1 MTVTIPI
8 LKRSPQFGTDA
19 SKPTSG
25 CRTKKKTVTMV
36 IPEGV
41 FGGRGKTE
49 FKKTPSQV
57 NHTGINLKKRG
68 KQSSITIQRKCAWYN
83 AQLEAEKRGINLED
97 PPEEWQKF
105 FDMIK
110 KQLEKP
116 NDGEGLV
123 HEDGRLIWSIP
134 SIPGGCVED
143 KENLAKQNVA
153 EKVRFQKV
161 ESRKWQNAAAERRL
175 LSNLT
180 PVQSRWVKRRSS
192 GVTRGLLAVLSA
204 QQRTDEKEKPSSKPA
219 IAAGPPPI
227 VFDSPPIH
235 RVSAEQQQHIGKT
248 DTTPCYPR
256 TKKCMLK
263 GCSTTPRTLFK
274 REKSYASEGRKI
286 KRRRSMSA
294 RAQRI
299 LSMSRRA
306 EITKRPEVRSPLWQ
320 LLKRE
325 SCNEITIT
333 NSPSISS
340 KPDLVSLR
348 KNISICQESKQKPTD
363 FCEGKVIISRNP
375 KPISQDG
382 LNTSPGNLDSE
393 VILRSEESPTRMVSS
408 SCSYSGKQEV
418 LDKTKKLSSPGNS
431 KALSHSNVEVRN
443 DRVGLAF
450 PRNGNAKK
458 IPNSSFL
465 QLAEQK
471 LETSQQPLSVQ
482 QSSNKENESTLSQIH
497 AKSNLFTTPLQSPKT
512 SCRHIPIL
520 ERSSVCASPEK
531 SKRKK
536 LDEQNWSIR
545 KKRKL
550 EHDSQNIIS
559 TDGLRSTKSSE
570 IALAC
575 SPSEKKST
583 LKNTVVLQ
591 TPVTPNIS
599 KPMKKKL
606 SPGFVISKSEKRKNS
621 KNGQMLRSSKR
632 IKSQKRLANK
642 KKEPY
647 TFFMED
653 TLVTPQRSV
662 LQGNEES
669 KFSKAVPGGG
679 ELLKPVSGTTHPP
692 SIVKDAK
699 AKVHKRKK
707 LNSPWGK
714 IRTRTKQKQRNVR
727 RKTPRK
733 KKPVRR
739 KSLGFHKSN
748 STIVH
753 SVQERLKSD
762 EGTFPLSFDLLKKQ
776 FKLVERDMAQMA
788 TLHKK
793 RLSAVF
799 SKLEKIETM
808 VEVLGQHTKG
818 APYSRPECLQGN
830 AGS

>member
-25 CRTKKKTVTMV
+25 CGTKKKTVTMV
-36 IPEGV
+36 IPQGV

-57 NHTGINLKKRG
+57 KHTGINLKKRG

-83 AQLEAEKRGINLED
+83 AQLEAEKRGINLEN

-204 QQRTDEKEKPSSKPA
+204 RQKTDDKEKPSSKPA

-235 RVSAEQQQHIGKT
+235 RVSAEQQQHMGT
-248 DTTPCYPR
+248 TETTPCYPR
-256 TKKCMLK
+256 TKKFMLK
-263 GCSTTPRTLFK
+263 GCSSTPRTLFK
-274 REKSYASEGRKI
+274 EKSHASGGKKI

-299 LSMSRRA
+299 MSMSKRA
-306 EITKRPEVRSPLWQ
+306 DITKRPEVRSPLWQ

-333 NSPSISS
+333 NFPPISS

-348 KNISICQESKQKPTD
+348 KNMTICYESKQKPTD
-363 FCEGKVIISRNP
+363 FCEGKIIISRNP
-375 KPISQDG
+375 TPISQEG
-382 LNTSPGNLDSE
+382 LTTSPGHPDSE
-393 VILRSEESPTRMVSS
+393 VVLRSEDSPTRMVSS
-408 SCSYSGKQEV
+408 SCSYSRKLEV
-418 LDKTKKLSSPGNS
+418 LDKAKNLSSPGNS
-431 KALSHSNVEVRN
+431 KALSHSNAAVKN
-443 DRVGLAF
+443 DRVGVAF
-450 PRNGNAKK
+450 PENGNAKK
-458 IPNSSFL
+458 IPNSSLVQF
-465 QLAEQK
+465 AEQK
-471 LETSQQPLSVQ
+471 LETSLQPLSMQ
-482 QSSNKENESTLSQIH
+482 QSSNKENESTLPQIN
-497 AKSNLFTTPLQSPKT
+497 AKSHLFTTPLQSPKA
-512 SCRHIPIL
+512 SCRLIPIL
-520 ERSSVCASPEK
+520 ERSSVCESPEK

-536 LDEQNWSIR
+536 LDQQNWSIR

-550 EHDSQNIIS
+550 EHDSHIIS
-559 TDGLRSTKSSE
+559 TDGLRSTKSPE
-570 IALAC
+570 IALTS
-575 SPSEKKST
+575 SPSEKKRT

-599 KPMKKKL
+599 KPIKKKL
-606 SPGFVISKSEKRKNS
+606 SPGFVISKSEKRKSS
-621 KNGQMLRSSKR
+621 KNGQLLRSSKR
-632 IKSQKRLANK
+632 IRSQKRLTNK

-647 TFFMED
+647 TFSMED

-662 LQGNEES
+662 LQANEES

-679 ELLKPVSGTTHPP
+679 ELLIPSSGTAHPH

-733 KKPVRR
+733 KKPIRR

-748 STIVH
+748 STVVH
-753 SVQERLKSD
+753 SVQKQMKSD
-762 EGTFPLSFDLLKKQ
+762 EVTFPLSFDVLKKQ

-818 APYSRPECLQGN
+818 APYSQPECLQGN

>member
-25 CRTKKKTVTMV
+25 CTTKKKTVTMV
-36 IPEGV
+36 IPQGV

-204 QQRTDEKEKPSSKPA
+204 RQKTDEKEKLSSKPA

-227 VFDSPPIH
+227 VFDSPSIH
-235 RVSAEQQQHIGKT
+235 RVPAEQQQHIGTT

-256 TKKCMLK
+256 TKKFMLK
-263 GCSTTPRTLFK
+263 GCNTTPRTLFK
-274 REKSYASEGRKI
+274 EKSYANGGKKMR
-286 KRRRSMSA
+286 RRRSMSA

-299 LSMSRRA
+299 MSMSKRA

-325 SCNEITIT
+325 SCNETTLT
-333 NSPSISS
+333 NSPSMSS
-340 KPDLVSLR
+340 KADLVSLR
-348 KNISICQESKQKPTD
+348 KNMPIYLESKQKPTD
-363 FCEGKVIISRNP
+363 FREGKIIISRNP
-375 KPISQDG
+375 TPISQDE
-382 LNTSPGNLDSE
+382 LTTSPGHLDSE
-393 VILRSEESPTRMVSS
+393 VTLRSEESPTRMVSS
-408 SCSYSGKQEV
+408 SCSYSGKLEV
-418 LDKTKKLSSPGNS
+418 LEKTKKLSSPGNS
-431 KALSHSNVEVRN
+431 KALSHSNAEVRN
-443 DRVGLAF
+443 DKVGSAF
-450 PRNGNAKK
+450 PQNGNAKK
-458 IPNSSFL
+458 FPNSSLL
-465 QLAEQK
+465 QLAEQT
-471 LETSQQPLSVQ
+471 LETSQQSLSMQ
-482 QSSNKENESTLSQIH
+482 QSSNKENENTLPQIH
-497 AKSNLFTTPLQSPKT
+497 AKSHLFTTPLQSPKA
-512 SCRHIPIL
+512 SRRHIPIL

-536 LDEQNWSIR
+536 LDQQNWSIR

-570 IALAC
+570 IALTS
-575 SPSEKKST
+575 SPSDKKST

-599 KPMKKKL
+599 KPIKKKL

-632 IKSQKRLANK
+632 IRSQKRLVNK

-647 TFFMED
+647 TFSMED

-662 LQGNEES
+662 LQANEES

-679 ELLKPVSGTTHPP
+679 ELLKPVSGTTLPH

-714 IRTRTKQKQRNVR
+714 IRTRTKQKQKNVR

-733 KKPVRR
+733 KKSVRR

-748 STIVH
+748 STVVH

-762 EGTFPLSFDLLKKQ
+762 EGTFPLSFDLLKKH

-830 AGS
+830 TGS